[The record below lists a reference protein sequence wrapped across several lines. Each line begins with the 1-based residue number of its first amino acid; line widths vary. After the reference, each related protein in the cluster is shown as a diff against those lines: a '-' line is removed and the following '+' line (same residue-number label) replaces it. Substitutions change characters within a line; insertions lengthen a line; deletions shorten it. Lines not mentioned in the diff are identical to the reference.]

1 MRFKTLTATILRN
14 AAMRVQESSLPM
26 CWAIRNELR
35 ENGFGYSEAIR
46 IVAVEFESLLEKMN
60 VPTNGWLWL
69 SGKTWEERQGRRW
82 DTDPELRE
90 ARVMFLLML
99 ADAVAYKTERV
110 KSNDGWIDGSI
121 KPEKPGVYQRE
132 FDTLDHVQF
141 GYFDGVWHYGS
152 RTVED
157 TLSRFKSQSFV
168 AINQNRRW
176 KHIEQKPANL
186 VSFSVN
192 PVEPGVYAV
201 QHKNKVIHYSKWN
214 GKFWCL
220 TDDIEG
226 AKSQKRKSFGIYDD
240 NAYTGWY
247 ATRLDN

>member
-176 KHIEQKPANL
+176 
-186 VSFSVN
+186 
-192 PVEPGVYAV
+192 
-201 QHKNKVIHYSKWN
+201 
-214 GKFWCL
+214 
-220 TDDIEG
+220 
-226 AKSQKRKSFGIYDD
+226 
-240 NAYTGWY
+240 
-247 ATRLDN
+247 